1 MKTAQDLGFS
11 LDEVADLLR
20 LDDGEH
26 CAEARRLAEH
36 KLVDVRGKLAY
47 LARIESAL
55 SQVVHA
61 CHASEGKVSCPLI
74 ASLQGTTDLDQ
85 SAPAIQEP
93 VTFFASRA
101 RRCDQKIHPYESTGT
116 RMLFPAGRCLG

>member
-1 MKTAQDLGFS
+1 M
-11 LDEVADLLR
+11 ADLLR
-20 LDDGEH
+20 LD

-47 LARIESAL
+47 LVRIESAL
-55 SQVVHA
+55 SQVEHA

-74 ASLQGTTDLDQ
+74 ASLQGKTDLDQ
-85 SAPAIQEP
+85 SVPAIQEP

-101 RRCDQKIHPYESTGT
+101 RRCDQKTLAYESTGT